1 MSRAG
6 PHPLTPSPIAMGEGE
21 LSEAEL
27 WGSESNRAASAL
39 VEVSDLRCLFPLRR
53 GPADLLARRVHH
65 VHAVD
70 AVSFALQRGEIV
82 ALVGE
87 SGCGKS
93 TIGRMLVKLQEP
105 TGGSIR
111 FNGLDVSH
119 LEGGSLKAFRRRAQ
133 IVFQNPFEAF
143 DPRLT
148 IGASLMQALR
158 IHDIGAKDERE
169 ARIVQAME
177 RAGLRPAHDFL
188 ARYPHE
194 LSGGQSQRI
203 ATVRAMLLAPELLVA
218 DEPVSM
224 LDVSVRADILNQLLD
239 LRDEE
244 GMGIVFITHD
254 LAVARYVANRIFV
267 MYLGMFVEVG
277 PAEEII
283 ANPRHPYTRAL
294 LSNTLHL
301 PARDDERHG
310 EPMAIGGEVPTPIDL
325 QPGCRFANRCPFVFD
340 RCRVETPEL
349 RLHGGATEVACHL
362 YADTLP

>member
-1 MSRAG
+1 MAA
-6 PHPLTPSPIAMGEGE
+6 PL
-21 LSEAEL
+21 L
-27 WGSESNRAASAL
+27 
-39 VEVSDLRCLFPLRR
+39 EVDDLRCLFPLRR
-53 GPADLLARRVHH
+53 GPADLLARRLHH

-70 AVSFALQRGEIV
+70 AVSFSLRRGEIV

-111 FNGLDVSH
+111 FKGQDVSH
-119 LEGGSLKAFRRRAQ
+119 IDGQALKAFRRRVQ

-143 DPRLT
+143 DPRLI

-158 IHDIGAKDERE
+158 IHDVGDKDERE

-177 RAGLRPAHDFL
+177 HAGLRPAHDFL

-203 ATVRAMLLAPELLVA
+203 ATVRAMLLAPELLIA

-283 ANPRHPYTRAL
+283 ANPRHPYTQAL
-294 LSNTLHL
+294 LSNTL
-301 PARDDERHG
+301 PARDEERHG
-310 EPMAIGGEVPTPIDL
+310 EPMAIGGEVPTPVDL

-349 RLHGGATEVACHL
+349 LPHGSAMDVACHL
-362 YADTLP
+362 YERNSP

>member
-1 MSRAG
+1 MSDA
-6 PHPLTPSPIAMGEGE
+6 PL
-21 LSEAEL
+21 L
-27 WGSESNRAASAL
+27 
-39 VEVSDLRCLFPLRR
+39 EVNDLRCLFPLRR
-53 GPADLLARRVHH
+53 GPADLLNRRTHY

-93 TIGRMLVKLQEP
+93 TVGRMLVKLQEP
-105 TGGSIR
+105 SGGSIR
-111 FNGLDVSH
+111 FQGQDVSH
-119 LEGGSLKAFRRRAQ
+119 LDGSALKTFRRRAQ
-133 IVFQNPFEAF
+133 IIFQNPFEAF

-148 IGASLMQALR
+148 IGSSLTQALR
-158 IHDIGAKDERE
+158 IHDIGAKEDRE
-169 ARIVQAME
+169 ARIIQAME
-177 RAGLRPAHDFL
+177 RAGLRPAQDFL
-188 ARYPHE
+188 SRYPHE

-254 LAVARYVANRIFV
+254 LAVARYIADRIFV

-277 PAEEII
+277 PAEEVI
-283 ANPRHPYTRAL
+283 ANPRHPYSQAL
-294 LSNTLHL
+294 LSNTL
-301 PARDDERHG
+301 PAHADERHG
-310 EPMAIGGEVPTPIDL
+310 EPMAIGGEVPTPVDV

-340 RCRVETPEL
+340 RCRVETPTL
-349 RLHGGATEVACHL
+349 LTHGGTTAVACHL
-362 YADTLP
+362 YDGTV

>member
-1 MSRAG
+1 MSE
-6 PHPLTPSPIAMGEGE
+6 P
-21 LSEAEL
+21 
-27 WGSESNRAASAL
+27 AL
-39 VEVSDLRCLFPLRR
+39 VEVENLRCLFPLRR
-53 GPADLLARRVHH
+53 GIGDLVTRRGSH

-70 AVSFALQRGEIV
+70 AVSFSLGRGEIM

-105 TGGSIR
+105 TDGSIR
-111 FNGLDVSH
+111 FNGEDVSGI
-119 LEGGSLKAFRRRAQ
+119 GGESLKAFRRRAQ

-148 IGASLMQALR
+148 IGASLTQALR
-158 IHDIGAKDERE
+158 IHNVGTKADRE
-169 ARIVQAME
+169 NRIVAVME
-177 RAGLRPAHDFL
+177 RAGLSPAQDFL

-224 LDVSVRADILNQLLD
+224 LDVSVRADILNQLLQ

-254 LAVARYVANRIFV
+254 LSVARYIAHRIAV

-283 ANPRHPYTRAL
+283 ANPRHPYSQAL
-294 LSNTLHL
+294 LSNTL
-301 PARDDERHG
+301 PVGDEDRAR
-310 EPMAIGGEVPTPIDL
+310 EPMRIGGEVPTPVDV
-325 QPGCRFANRCPFVFD
+325 QPGCRFANRCPFAFD
-340 RCRVETPEL
+340 RCWVETPAL
-349 RLHGGATEVACHL
+349 RPRSGVTDVACHL
-362 YADTLP
+362 YD